1 VTAPAV
7 HAAINAVKKAVAKE
21 GLAKGQRTQGGGDFS
36 YPYRGIDA
44 VMDTVADL
52 MADAGL
58 CIYPRTVDYKIDE
71 RRTEKT
77 YQGTTKVSIQ
87 VCAYVTVEFDFVSAV
102 DGSTHTCRF
111 IGEAFDSGDK
121 AVGKAESYAYRNCL
135 IKVFVIPVNGKDED
149 TERDDPKPP
158 LTTRE
163 TTRTQPHSTPQP
175 RRAEEPKTEPAK
187 PLPTRTS
194 ENYPVEQYAGVPFS
208 SMPASA
214 LGAYIKHY
222 EEKLLTIKV
231 EHHAFAAK
239 RSILAAQKELE
250 ARRAEEMKSGAASA

>member
-1 VTAPAV
+1 MTAPAV
-7 HAAINAVKKAVAKE
+7 HGAINAVKKAVAKA
-21 GLAKGQRTQGGGDFS
+21 GLAKGQRTQGSGDFS

-71 RRTEKT
+71 RRSEKRF
-77 YQGTTKVSIQ
+77 QNGDTKVSIQ
-87 VCAYVTVEFDFVSAV
+87 VCAYVTVEFDFVSQT

-149 TERDDPKPP
+149 TEHDDPKPP

-163 TTRTQPHSTPQP
+163 TTRTQPHPPNERQRS
-175 RRAEEPKTEPAK
+175 AEPPPSA
-187 PLPTRTS
+187 LPTRTTQK
-194 ENYPVEQYAGVPFS
+194 YPVEQYRDTPFIS
-208 SMPASA
+208 LPHSELVKYVA
-214 LGAYIKHY
+214 HY
-222 EEKLLTIKV
+222 ESKLQDPNLNDFHRTAVRLT
-231 EHHAFAAK
+231 
-239 RSILAAQKELE
+239 ILAAQKELE
-250 ARRAEEMKSGAASA
+250 RRRDEEAKSGAASA